1 MTRKAPTKIPKNARP
16 ETTVSAYPP
25 ETKEDDFEG
34 ACDTFGAQSEA
45 IDINK
50 HLITV

>member
-1 MTRKAPTKIPKNARP
+1 MRDLRLLLVYIHQKQKK
-16 ETTVSAYPP
+16 
-25 ETKEDDFEG
+25 DDFEG
-34 ACDTFGAQSEA
+34 ACNTFGAQSEA